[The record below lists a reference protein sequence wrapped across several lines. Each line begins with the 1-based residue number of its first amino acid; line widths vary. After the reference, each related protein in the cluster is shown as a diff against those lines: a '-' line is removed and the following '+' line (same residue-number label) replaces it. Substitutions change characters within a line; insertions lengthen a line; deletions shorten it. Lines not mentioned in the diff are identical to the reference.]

1 MKVLNSTDDVKGFVE
16 KYGEKDGEK
25 GGYKP
30 GDQFKSNL
38 NFIKAFEDKTGC
50 GDNCAKGF
58 IIKNETETFFTDK
71 IPKKSCVD
79 YLTMQLV
86 NESFPASKRDYTE
99 VSNQGQLKITF
110 VQIFA
115 EKEQFKDFVNLINPE
130 EERSGLI
137 YDPVKVDVYL
147 QVK

>member
-110 VQIFA
+110 V
-115 EKEQFKDFVNLINPE
+115 
-130 EERSGLI
+130 
-137 YDPVKVDVYL
+137 
-147 QVK
+147 